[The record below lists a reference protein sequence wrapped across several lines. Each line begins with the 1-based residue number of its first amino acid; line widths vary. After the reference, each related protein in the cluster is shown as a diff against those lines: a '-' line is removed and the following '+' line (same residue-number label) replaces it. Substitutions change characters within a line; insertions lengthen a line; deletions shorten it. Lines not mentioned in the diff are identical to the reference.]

1 MLQDLLALVKEL
13 QARFVRDGG
22 LSAEQLQVSSK
33 IAGGKPHTHI
43 FCETSAPFLFFSY

>member
-13 QARFVRDGG
+13 QARLVRDCG
-22 LSAEQLQVSSK
+22 LSTEQLEVSSE
-33 IAGGKPHTHI
+33 IAGGKLHTHI